1 MLARAAGATALG
13 HVQKTTRGFP
23 EMIARLLRHRPSP
36 AIVVA
41 CVALL
46 LALGGVS
53 WAATAL
59 PRNSVGT
66 AQLKNNAV
74 TSKKVR
80 NHSLLRVDFKNGQ
93 VPRGP
98 AGPKGA
104 TGARGPTGPAGS
116 AGAANIKWALVRAD
130 ATIVAQSGG
139 ITLTSHST
147 GNYILDFGSAINTK
161 LILASAGHAGG
172 DTGARGPV
180 SAGPCGGTPEGSV
193 CGAGND
199 TSHVRVQTFNAG
211 DVAGDRAFYVAVFG

>member
-1 MLARAAGATALG
+1 
-13 HVQKTTRGFP
+13 
-23 EMIARLLRHRPSP
+23 MIARLLRHRPSP

-74 TSKKVR
+74 TSRKVKNR
-80 NHSLLRVDFKNGQ
+80 SLLRVDFKNGQ
-93 VPRGP
+93 IPRGARGP
-98 AGPKGA
+98 AGPAGPTGAAGPKGA

-116 AGAANIKWALVRAD
+116 SGTANIRWALVRAD
-130 ATIVAQSGG
+130 ATIVDRSDANIS
-139 ITLTSHST
+139 LTSHSV
-147 GNYILDFGSAINTK
+147 GNYILNFGSAIETK
-161 LILASAGHAGG
+161 LILASAAHAGG

-193 CGAGND
+193 CPSGND
-199 TSHVRVQTFNAG
+199 TSHLRVQTFNAG
-211 DVAGDRAFYVAVFG
+211 DVAGDRAFYVAVIG

>member
-1 MLARAAGATALG
+1 
-13 HVQKTTRGFP
+13 
-23 EMIARLLRHRPSP
+23 MIARLLRHRPSP

-46 LALGGVS
+46 LALGGVG

-74 TSKKVR
+74 TSSKVK
-80 NHSLLRVDFKNGQ
+80 NHSLLRADFKNGQ
-93 VPRGP
+93 IPRGP
-98 AGPKGA
+98 AGPPGPA
-104 TGARGPTGPAGS
+104 GPTGPAGA
-116 AGAANIKWALVRAD
+116 AGPAGPAGPAGTASIKWALVKAD
-130 ATIVAQSGG
+130 ATIAAQSGG
-139 ITLTSHST
+139 ITMTSHSV
-147 GNYILDFGSAINTK
+147 GNYILNFGSAINTK
-161 LILASAGHAGG
+161 LILASPAQAGG

-193 CGAGND
+193 CSPSSTND

-211 DVAGDRAFYVAVFG
+211 DVGGNRAF